1 MARNTYAVVQDVPAS
16 WDTYQHVLA
25 ALEEPPQGL
34 LVHIAGPT
42 EEGIRVIDVWES
54 QLAWERFR
62 DQRLAGL
69 LRATE
74 PAQEINTTIRN
85 LAVKHLFTSRACT
98 PERSL
103 RSQVR
108 RTRKGERGA

>member
-1 MARNTYAVVQDVPAS
+1 VARKTYAVVHDVPAS
-16 WDTYQHVLA
+16 WDAYRHLIA
-25 ALEEPPQGL
+25 AVEGPPPGL

-42 EEGIRVIDVWES
+42 EEGIRVIDLWES

-62 DQRLAGL
+62 DQRLTEL

-74 PAQEINTTIRN
+74 PAQAITTTIRN

-98 PERSL
+98 PR
-103 RSQVR
+103 
-108 RTRKGERGA
+108 

>member
-1 MARNTYAVVQDVPAS
+1 MARKPYAVVQDVPAS

-42 EEGIRVIDVWES
+42 EEGIRLIHVWES
-54 QLAWERFR
+54 QFAWERFR
-62 DQRLAGL
+62 DERLAGL

-74 PAQEINTTIRN
+74 PSREITTTIRN

-98 PERSL
+98 PQRL
-103 RSQVR
+103 PIPKG
-108 RTRKGERGA
+108 RKGA